1 MGSMRLLEIPVSVT
15 PVDALR
21 SFRTVCESRGW
32 EMHRVEESRV
42 VNRWAIIMP
51 LTRSARVL
59 GMVIDE
65 DEVDGLSLRSW
76 SFVPGSAG
84 RVSMVSF
91 DIPDTI
97 SADEWGEIFSE
108 WCSILP
114 RCPWKWTFW
123 ERSMI
128 GYFIPEFRR
137 SRIIFRNEGID
148 ISSWTSSPRVD

>member
-1 MGSMRLLEIPVSVT
+1 MVSLRVLEIPVSVT
-15 PVDALR
+15 PADALR
-21 SFRTVCESRGW
+21 SFRTVCESRDW
-32 EMHRVEESRV
+32 EMYRVEETRV

-59 GMVIDE
+59 GMIVE
-65 DEVDGLSLRSW
+65 EEEVDGLSLRSW

-91 DIPDTI
+91 DIPDSI
-97 SADEWGEIFSE
+97 GSEEWRDFLRE
-108 WCSILP
+108 WCSLLP

-123 ERSMI
+123 ERSVI

-137 SRIIFRNEGID
+137 SRVLFRKEGID
-148 ISSWTSSPRVD
+148 ISSWTSSSQVE

>member
-1 MGSMRLLEIPVSVT
+1 MGPTRILEIPVSVT
-15 PVDALR
+15 PADAIR
-21 SFRTVCESRGW
+21 SFRTVCESREW
-32 EMHRVEESRV
+32 EMHRVEETRV

-59 GMVIDE
+59 GMVIDDE
-65 DEVDGLSLRSW
+65 DAGGLSLRSW

-91 DIPDTI
+91 EVPDEM
-97 SADEWGEIFSE
+97 SSEEWGGIFSE
-108 WCSILP
+108 WCSLLP
-114 RCPWKWTFW
+114 RCPWKWSFW

-137 SRIIFRNEGID
+137 SRVAFRNEGVD
-148 ISSWTSSPRVD
+148 ISSWTGSFEVD

>member
-1 MGSMRLLEIPVSVT
+1 MGPSRVLEVPVSVT
-15 PVDALR
+15 PADAIR

-32 EMHRVEESRV
+32 EMHRVEETRV

-59 GMVIDE
+59 GMVIDDE
-65 DEVDGLSLRSW
+65 DAGGLSLRSW

-91 DIPDTI
+91 EVPYEM
-97 SADEWGEIFSE
+97 SSEEWFSIFSE

-114 RCPWKWTFW
+114 RCPWKWSFW

-137 SRIIFRNEGID
+137 SRIAFRNEGVD
-148 ISSWTSSPRVD
+148 VSSWAGSVEVD

>member
-1 MGSMRLLEIPVSVT
+1 MVPTRILEIPVSVT
-15 PVDALR
+15 PADAIR

-32 EMHRVEESRV
+32 EMHRVEETRV

-59 GMVIDE
+59 GMVIDDE
-65 DEVDGLSLRSW
+65 DAGGLSLRSW

-91 DIPDTI
+91 EVPYEM
-97 SADEWGEIFSE
+97 SSEEWFGSFSD

-114 RCPWKWTFW
+114 RCPWKWSFW

-137 SRIIFRNEGID
+137 SRIAFRNEGVD
-148 ISSWTSSPRVD
+148 VSSWAGSVEVD

>member
-1 MGSMRLLEIPVSVT
+1 MGPSRVLEIPVSVT
-15 PVDALR
+15 PADAIR

-32 EMHRVEESRV
+32 EMHRVEETRV

-59 GMVIDE
+59 GMVIDDE
-65 DEVDGLSLRSW
+65 DAGGLSLRSW

-91 DIPDTI
+91 EVPYEM
-97 SADEWGEIFSE
+97 SSEEWFGIFSE

-114 RCPWKWTFW
+114 RCPWKWSFW

-137 SRIIFRNEGID
+137 SRIAFRNEGVD
-148 ISSWTSSPRVD
+148 VSSWAGSVEVD

>member
-1 MGSMRLLEIPVSVT
+1 MVPTRILEIPVSVT
-15 PVDALR
+15 PADAIR

-32 EMHRVEESRV
+32 EMHRVEETRV

-59 GMVIDE
+59 GMVIDDE
-65 DEVDGLSLRSW
+65 DAGGLSLRSW

-91 DIPDTI
+91 EVPYEM
-97 SADEWGEIFSE
+97 SSEEWLGIFSE

-114 RCPWKWTFW
+114 RCPWKWSFW

-137 SRIIFRNEGID
+137 SRIAFRNEGVD
-148 ISSWTSSPRVD
+148 VSSWAGSVEVD